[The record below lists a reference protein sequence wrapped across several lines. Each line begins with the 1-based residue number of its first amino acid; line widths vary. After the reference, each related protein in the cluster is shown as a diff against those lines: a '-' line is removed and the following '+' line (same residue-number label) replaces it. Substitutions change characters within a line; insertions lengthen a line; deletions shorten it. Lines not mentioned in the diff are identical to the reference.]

1 MKTAKLSLRAL
12 AYHLIFNKRP
22 RNSCSL
28 TGDFLSTYMTIF
40 SLKLMRCGCAWNFFL
55 SLLGAYLNT
64 ETIYRLKLFKM
75 LEVTSKITS

>member
-28 TGDFLSTYMTIF
+28 TGDFLSSYMTIF
-40 SLKLMRCGCAWNFFL
+40 ALKLMMWLCMEFFL
-55 SLLGAYLNT
+55 SLLRGYLNT

-75 LEVTSKITS
+75 LEVTSKITL

>member
-28 TGDFLSTYMTIF
+28 TGDFLSSYMTIF
-40 SLKLMRCGCAWNFFL
+40 ALKLMMWLCMEFFSFTL
-55 SLLGAYLNT
+55 
-64 ETIYRLKLFKM
+64 RWLFKYGNY
-75 LEVTSKITS
+75 LQVEII

>member
-28 TGDFLSTYMTIF
+28 TGDFLSSYMTIF
-40 SLKLMRCGCAWNFFL
+40 AFKLMMWLCMEFFL
-55 SLLGAYLNT
+55 SLLGGYLNT
-64 ETIYRLKLFKM
+64 ETIYGLKLFKM